1 MFLDAREE
9 AEVAD
14 PPPLAAVQ
22 RVQLRHLLG
31 TQLEVPH
38 VDVLEI
44 QRKESVRHYEILDGN
59 SLGWDSL
66 GFAGAA

>member
-44 QRKESVRHYEILDGN
+44 QRKESVRH
-59 SLGWDSL
+59 
-66 GFAGAA
+66 